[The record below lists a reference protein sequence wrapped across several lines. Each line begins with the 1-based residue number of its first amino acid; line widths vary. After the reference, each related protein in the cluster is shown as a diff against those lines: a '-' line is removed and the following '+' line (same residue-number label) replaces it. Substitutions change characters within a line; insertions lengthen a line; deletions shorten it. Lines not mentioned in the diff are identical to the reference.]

1 MPLDEVV
8 VLFFLDLIFLAVFI
22 YFLEEERLLKQ
33 LPTEECNDFKS
44 IAVVYGLGLAAFY
57 ISSYLPDYSSFFLLL
72 CGYNGCSGK
81 SGNGTQYR
89 NFSKSPCSVYAK
101 LGHPCADGIRFAA
114 LIGNDV
120 SVGRKR
126 ETFAFM
132 GAIYI
137 IFWYNSHSS
146 ILLLCTGLYYQRQSV
161 CACRSHRCCESVIF
175 RDFNKIFRARGAKN
189 RGKNTI

>member
-1 MPLDEVV
+1 M
-8 VLFFLDLIFLAVFI
+8 I
-22 YFLEEERLLKQ
+22 
-33 LPTEECNDFKS
+33 FKS
-44 IAVVYGLGLAAFY
+44 IADCLWIGTCGILYKLLSAGLQQ
-57 ISSYLPDYSSFFLLL
+57 FFLLL
-72 CGYNGCSGK
+72 CGCNGCSGK
-81 SGNGTQYR
+81 PGNGTQYR

-161 CACRSHRCCESVIF
+161 CACRQSPVL
-175 RDFNKIFRARGAKN
+175 
-189 RGKNTI
+189 